1 MNHKLIPVVAAFM
14 ILAIVFSMTTP
25 ITYAAVATIGP
36 KLQVWTIP
44 QDDQKR
50 EKGIILLGLDTAIGE
65 TVNSAANGAAEYQCV
80 DAATWAAMD
89 ATSSLTGVNPP
100 PICGPQDLMSQHKIL
115 ITYNG
120 ALWNWRIGSTDP
132 QPIVVCNFLEKDK
145 VNVIPDPKT
154 GKGKQ
159 GSYEN
164 LMTKMVDV
172 SEQFVCK
179 FRPKSPV
186 VGYYESA
193 GILDVY
199 FTGPFDGHYIAD
211 TILVVTVSL
220 TLGRTVI
227 FGSDIQDICVLGWA
241 VGTSPILAK
250 QPTVDI
256 TKPDKTHH
264 YIWDNSLGTYV
275 GCEDV
280 ALLQRQAL
288 GILPETGQDPLSK
301 V

>member
-1 MNHKLIPVVAAFM
+1 
-14 ILAIVFSMTTP
+14 
-25 ITYAAVATIGP
+25 
-36 KLQVWTIP
+36 
-44 QDDQKR
+44 
-50 EKGIILLGLDTAIGE
+50 
-65 TVNSAANGAAEYQCV
+65 
-80 DAATWAAMD
+80 
-89 ATSSLTGVNPP
+89 
-100 PICGPQDLMSQHKIL
+100 MSQHKIL

-241 VGTSPILAK
+241 VGVNGHDPLFPNPDVGQT
-250 QPTVDI
+250 QGTRYI
-256 TKPDKTHH
+256 TKPDGTYH
-264 YIWDNSLGTYV
+264 YIWANSLGDFV
-275 GCEDV
+275 GCEDL
-280 ALLQRQAL
+280 ALLQRQTL
-288 GILPETGQDPLSK
+288 GILPTLGQDPLST

>member
-14 ILAIVFSMTTP
+14 ILAIVFSTTP
-25 ITYAAVATIGP
+25 MTYAAVATISP

-50 EKGIILLGLDTAIGE
+50 EKGIIILGLDNAI
-65 TVNSAANGAAEYQCV
+65 SAVRNNLEEYQCL
-80 DAATWAAMD
+80 DAVSRAA
-89 ATSSLTGVNPP
+89 AIKANGNSAVGIPP
-100 PICGPQDLMSQHKIL
+100 VCGPQDLMSQHKIL

-120 ALWNWRIGSTDP
+120 QPMMWRIGSIDP

-220 TLGRTVI
+220 TLGRTVL
-227 FGSDIQDICVLGWA
+227 FGSDIQDICVLGWVVDANNA
-241 VGTSPILAK
+241 VPNAAVTPIS
-250 QPTVDI
+250 I
-256 TKPDKTHH
+256 MKPDGTEH
-264 YIWDNSLGTYV
+264 YIWANSLGNFV

-288 GILPETGQDPLSK
+288 GILPETGQDPLST